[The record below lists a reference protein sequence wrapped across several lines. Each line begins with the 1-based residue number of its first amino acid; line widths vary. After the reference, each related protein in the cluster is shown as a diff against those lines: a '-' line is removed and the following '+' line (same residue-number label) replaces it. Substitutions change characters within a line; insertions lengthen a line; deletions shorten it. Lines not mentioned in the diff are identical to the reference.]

1 MLDVKTRFLN
11 VLAAWLALSSALEM
25 FRGIVVNNIDTYK
38 ARGSLTR
45 RNHVDLNHELM
56 QSSVVLNPHTGEKP
70 RRQSRRRAF
79 RKGKRP
85 SPPPDQPSQNPGGW
99 GEGRQ
104 LSLFPNFQGWL
115 LWTGSAENEG
125 VEGV

>member
-25 FRGIVVNNIDTYK
+25 FRGIVVNNINTYK

-45 RNHVDLNHELM
+45 RKHVDLNHKLM

-70 RRQSRRRAF
+70 RRQSRGVLLEKENARVPLQTNRVRTLA
-79 RKGKRP
+79 
-85 SPPPDQPSQNPGGW
+85 GGER
-99 GEGRQ
+99 GG
-104 LSLFPNFQGWL
+104 SCHCFQTSRVGCYGQEVL
-115 LWTGSAENEG
+115 KMKA
-125 VEGV
+125 